1 MTKFLKGLL
10 LMTTIF
16 MLTGCVSSRG
26 LQISVPQETIV
37 KPNGMQVYIR
47 SIEDNREFQVR
58 PSSPDIP
65 SFGSKK
71 DIGNL
76 AIKCRT
82 IGRQR
87 NGYGKAM
94 RNIFLDENQKV
105 EAVVY
110 EAVKSSL
117 YSLGYVVTDSKE
129 QAKGDAI
136 VMDIKIDKFWS
147 WIIFGAWTAR
157 IDTNIKTTIVLT
169 AASKAL
175 VIEGAAQN
183 HCQTASTAN
192 WKKSIKLAIN
202 NYILQAKDKLRCLPA
217 GC

>member
-1 MTKFLKGLL
+1 MTKILKVMFLL
-10 LMTTIF
+10 TAIF
-16 MLTGCVSSRG
+16 MFTGCVSSRG
-26 LQISVPQETIV
+26 LQISVPQETIA

-47 SIEDNREFQVR
+47 SIQDNREFQVR

-71 DIGNL
+71 DIGDPMT
-76 AIKCRT
+76 KCRA

-94 RNIFLDENQKV
+94 RNVFLDENQKV

-117 YSLGYVVTDSKE
+117 NYLGYAVTDSKAD
-129 QAKGDAI
+129 AKADAI
-136 VMDIKIDKFWS
+136 IMDIAIDKFWS
-147 WIIFGAWTAR
+147 WINFGAWTAR
-157 IDTNIKTTIVLT
+157 MDANIKTTITL
-169 AASKAL
+169 ASTGKQL
-175 VIEGAAQN
+175 VIEGAGQN
-183 HCQTASTAN
+183 HCQAGSSAN
-192 WKKSIKLAIN
+192 WKKTIKLAIN
-202 NYILQAKDKLRCLPA
+202 SYIFQAKEKLKCLPD

>member
-1 MTKFLKGLL
+1 MIKILKGLL
-10 LMTTIF
+10 LITSIF
-16 MLTGCVSSRG
+16 ILTGCVSSRG

-47 SIEDNREFQVR
+47 NIQDNREFQLR

-71 DIGNL
+71 DIGNP
-76 AIKCRT
+76 AVKCRT
-82 IGRQR
+82 VGRQR

-94 RNIFLDENQKV
+94 RNVFLDENQKV

-117 YSLGYVVTDSKE
+117 NFLGYEVTDSRAY
-129 QAKGDAI
+129 AKTDAMI
-136 VMDIKIDKFWS
+136 IDISIDKFWS
-147 WIIFGAWTAR
+147 WINFGAWTAR
-157 IDTNIKTTIVLT
+157 MDTNIKTTITLSST
-169 AASKAL
+169 GKQL
-175 VIEGAAQN
+175 VIEGAGQN
-183 HCQTASTAN
+183 HCQAGSSAN
-192 WKKSIKLAIN
+192 WKKTIKLAIN
-202 NYILQAKDKLRCLPA
+202 NYILQAKDKLKCLPN